1 MFIRDSVTVLLDEA
15 FDALVL
21 AVPAPQA
28 VPLLAPHS
36 PALAGLAA
44 LARMRA
50 AWALMLR
57 YDAPLDL
64 HFDAAFVNHGPLR
77 WVARDSH
84 KPGRGP
90 GETWLLHATPQWS
103 EAHLEDTPEAVSDA
117 LTRTLGARVPL
128 LGQIPLDTRLREAGD
143 AGAPIVL
150 ADPDTGAGQALAKI
164 AAGLATRQRGLS
176 GMSLGLTPVKH

>member
-1 MFIRDSVTVLLDEA
+1 MLFRSLALTLDLRAQHTVDRVVAGPAGWRLGTLEQGELPET
-15 FDALVL
+15 FDAVVL

-28 VPLLAPHS
+28 VPLLAPVH
-36 PALAGLAA
+36 PQFAGVAA
-44 LARMRA
+44 LARMRPS
-50 AWALMLR
+50 WALMLR

-117 LTRTLGARVPL
+117 LLAAFARLGA
-128 LGQIPLDTRLREAGD
+128 EA
-143 AGAPIVL
+143 AP
-150 ADPDTGAGQALAKI
+150 
-164 AAGLATRQRGLS
+164 AA
-176 GMSLGLTPVKH
+176 

>member
-1 MFIRDSVTVLLDEA
+1 M
-15 FDALVL
+15 
-21 AVPAPQA
+21 PAPQA
-28 VPLLAPHS
+28 VPFLAPHS

-117 LTRTLGARVPL
+117 LLAAFARLGAEAAPAAWSAHRWRFADTESS
-128 LGQIPLDTRLREAGD
+128 LDRNCCWDEDARIGLCGD
-143 AGAPIVL
+143 WLNGGKVEGAWL
-150 ADPDTGAGQALAKI
+150 SGR
-164 AAGLATRQRGLS
+164 GLARRIGAAASVMATR
-176 GMSLGLTPVKH
+176 P